1 MLSHVNEPI
10 DLNAVNSGIEGKYW
24 VLITG
29 KLLRLR
35 ACKRKSCAFSKFL
48 RIRSRNDL
56 HNMYE
61 RNLSISS
68 KSSLD
73 FQFITKTKCCGMPYE
88 LQFYENVVVQVPE
101 KGGGAVREWKHE
113 NLFLPPLK
121 TVFYLLQ
128 LKVFEEEKKTL
139 LYNCEEIFKIRTE

>member
-35 ACKRKSCAFSKFL
+35 ASKRKNYAFSKFL
-48 RIRSRNDL
+48 RIRRRNDL

-61 RNLSISS
+61 RNLSILS
-68 KSSLD
+68 KSSD

-88 LQFYENVVVQVPE
+88 LQFYEK
-101 KGGGAVREWKHE
+101 KGVERFVSE
-113 NLFLPPLK
+113 NTK
-121 TVFYLLQ
+121 TFFSLL
-128 LKVFEEEKKTL
+128 
-139 LYNCEEIFKIRTE
+139 